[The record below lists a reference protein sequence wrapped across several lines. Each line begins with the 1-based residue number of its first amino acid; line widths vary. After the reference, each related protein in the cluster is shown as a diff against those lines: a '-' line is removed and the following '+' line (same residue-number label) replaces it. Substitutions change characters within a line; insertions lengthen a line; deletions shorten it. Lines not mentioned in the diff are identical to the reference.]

1 MPAVSIV
8 MPVHNALPFLDQAI
22 ESILGQTF
30 SDFEFVILD
39 DASTDGSVDRLVE
52 WARRIREF
60 GCCTPRRT

>member
-1 MPAVSIV
+1 

>member
-8 MPVHNALPFLDQAI
+8 MPVHNAQPFLDQAI